1 LEIIYKFPTSNFVL
15 SDIDVADS
23 YRAL

>member
-1 LEIIYKFPTSNFVL
+1 LEITYKFPTSNFVPF
-15 SDIDVADS
+15 DIHLVDS